1 MSDVFISYS
10 RHNIQFAEKLF
21 NALKERNISAW
32 VDWQDIPR
40 SAGWWDEI
48 KRGIDNAS
56 TFLFLM
62 SNASVSSPVCTL
74 ELAHAIENG
83 KRILPV
89 ILEPPNFDMALE
101 KLGALQP
108 DDVLTTIIAGRD
120 ISQLSRHNHGVIGHI
135 NWIFFGKNPQG
146 DELTFEQSL
155 LELLTT
161 IKTDLE
167 HNRRHARFL
176 ILAREWET
184 NARDD
189 DFLLMGDELILA
201 EKWLSESNSRKKEP
215 TPTPLHIEYIRMSRT
230 AEDMRNRRLQNI
242 RRASVIASM
251 IAVVAMFIGA
261 VGIIIANQAQGIA
274 NQAQRDAQE
283 ANNQVAT
290 ATAVIATS
298 VAVQNLAQAERD
310 EARTR
315 GQILSTFANAI
326 LRSQDNPQG
335 MIAQLSALIEQY
347 PNEAMAYHVR
357 GLAYYQI
364 NDYDQ
369 ALINY
374 DRAVELDATLNDVFS
389 NRGNVYFTL
398 GDYAK
403 ALDNYTQAIALSP
416 MDALAY
422 NNRGNA
428 YVLLDE
434 RDNALAD
441 YNRAIELDPMY
452 ALAYSNRGNFYR
464 AIGELDLALSD
475 FNNAIQYDPQ
485 LTIAYYNRGNT
496 YYDFGEYD
504 KARADYDRAIQLD
517 PQYAAAYTNRGLA
530 YRQLGNTQQ
539 SIADYNRAIQLDPQ
553 NSDAYVNRGY
563 TYYNLRDYARAIV
576 DYTSALAINPQDT
589 DVYYNRGLAYALS
602 DQIRLALADFDQIIA
617 LGNDNGY
624 LGRGLTHY
632 INADY
637 EAALADWSFY
647 ENATGEFPDTF
658 ESFRTDALSK
668 VGDG

>member
-48 KRGIDNAS
+48 KRGVDNAS

-62 SNASVSSPVCTL
+62 SNASWGSPVCTL

-83 KRILPV
+83 KRILP
-89 ILEPPNFDMALE
+89 IMLETFNFDITLE
-101 KLGALQP
+101 KISALGP
-108 DDVLTTIIAGRD
+108 DEILTTIIAGRD
-120 ISQLSRHNHGVIGHI
+120 MVQTSRHNYGVIGHI

-146 DELTFEQSL
+146 AELPFEKSFDELLS
-155 LELLTT
+155 T

-201 EKWLSESNSRKKEP
+201 EKWLAESNSRKKDP
-215 TPTPLHIEYIRMSRT
+215 TPTPLHIEYIRISRT
-230 AEDMRNRRLQNI
+230 TEDMRNRRLQNI
-242 RRASVIASM
+242 RRASIIASI

-261 VGIIIANQAQGIA
+261 VGIVIANQAQGIA

-335 MIAQLSALIEQY
+335 MIAQLSALIEDY
-347 PNEAMAYHVR
+347 PNEAMAYH
-357 GLAYYQI
+357 
-364 NDYDQ
+364 
-369 ALINY
+369 
-374 DRAVELDATLNDVFS
+374 
-389 NRGNVYFTL
+389 
-398 GDYAK
+398 
-403 ALDNYTQAIALSP
+403 
-416 MDALAY
+416 
-422 NNRGNA
+422 
-428 YVLLDE
+428 
-434 RDNALAD
+434 
-441 YNRAIELDPMY
+441 
-452 ALAYSNRGNFYR
+452 
-464 AIGELDLALSD
+464 
-475 FNNAIQYDPQ
+475 
-485 LTIAYYNRGNT
+485 
-496 YYDFGEYD
+496 
-504 KARADYDRAIQLD
+504 
-517 PQYAAAYTNRGLA
+517 
-530 YRQLGNTQQ
+530 
-539 SIADYNRAIQLDPQ
+539 
-553 NSDAYVNRGY
+553 
-563 TYYNLRDYARAIV
+563 
-576 DYTSALAINPQDT
+576 
-589 DVYYNRGLAYALS
+589 
-602 DQIRLALADFDQIIA
+602 
-617 LGNDNGY
+617 
-624 LGRGLTHY
+624 
-632 INADY
+632 
-637 EAALADWSFY
+637 
-647 ENATGEFPDTF
+647 
-658 ESFRTDALSK
+658 
-668 VGDG
+668 